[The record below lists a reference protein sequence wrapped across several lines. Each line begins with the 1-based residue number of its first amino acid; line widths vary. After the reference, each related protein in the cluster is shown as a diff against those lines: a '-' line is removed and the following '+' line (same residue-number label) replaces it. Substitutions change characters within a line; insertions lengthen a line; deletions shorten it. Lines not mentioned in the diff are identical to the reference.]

1 MRVSR
6 KTQRGGKLY
15 VTGMYDMKYNYPTGK
30 TGWFGNTKA
39 TLQKEIDKV
48 QAIIDNIYY
57 ALSQSIRS
65 QMGTVDSLPPPI
77 DASGNP
83 IQMVKRV
90 ATYTGLQ
97 KGDPSIIPEI
107 DETMQ
112 RYSNLGKILKIYKE
126 LNQKKNLRNNQTML
140 KQQLDSRILD
150 NPERGAFEIGS
161 LGDIKERKQLYLD
174 SIMSSSSHMT
184 FPNNASEALDQFDNK
199 INDLNELKE
208 FKRLLLERQQK
219 AQKGGT
225 RRRKN
230 IKAKRSR
237 KN

>member
-15 VTGMYDMKYNYPTGK
+15 ATGIYDMKYNYPTGK

-48 QAIIDNIYY
+48 QAIIDNMYY
-57 ALSQSIRS
+57 ALSQSIKRH
-65 QMGTVDSLPPPI
+65 MGSVDSLPPPI
-77 DASGNP
+77 DAAGNP
-83 IQMVKRV
+83 IPMVKRV

-112 RYSNLGKILKIYKE
+112 RYSNLEKIRKIYEE
-126 LNQKKNLRNNQTML
+126 LNQNKNLRNNQTML

-150 NPERGAFEIGS
+150 NPERGAFDIGS
-161 LGDIKERKQLYLD
+161 LSDIKEPKKLYLD
-174 SIMSSSSHMT
+174 SIRSSSSHMT
-184 FPNNASEALDQFDNK
+184 FPNGMNEALDKFDNK

-208 FKRLLLERQQK
+208 FKTQLLKRQQT
-219 AQKGGT
+219 AQNGGT